1 MIMTRRTVIVSAL
14 GAVAAAGIA
23 VYATV
28 GSPVDAAELTVYK
41 SPTCGCCGE
50 WVKQLRAN
58 GFTVAVH
65 ETDNVAPIK
74 ARAGIPPAL
83 ESCHTALVGGY
94 AIEGHVPAEDIRRLL
109 REKPAARGLA
119 GPGMPAGS
127 PGMGGPP
134 ERYDVILFEDGG
146 QSVYARY

>member
-14 GAVAAAGIA
+14 GAVAAGIA
-23 VYATV
+23 AYATV
-28 GSPVDAAELTVYK
+28 GSPVDAAEVTVYK

-50 WVKQLRAN
+50 WVKHLRAN

-65 ETDNVAPIK
+65 EMDNVPPIK
-74 ARAGIPPAL
+74 ARAGIPSAL

-94 AIEGHVPAEDIRRLL
+94 AIEGHVPGQDIRRLL
-109 REKPAARGLA
+109 RERPAARGLA
-119 GPGMPAGS
+119 VPGMTAGS
-127 PGMGGPP
+127 PGMGGRP